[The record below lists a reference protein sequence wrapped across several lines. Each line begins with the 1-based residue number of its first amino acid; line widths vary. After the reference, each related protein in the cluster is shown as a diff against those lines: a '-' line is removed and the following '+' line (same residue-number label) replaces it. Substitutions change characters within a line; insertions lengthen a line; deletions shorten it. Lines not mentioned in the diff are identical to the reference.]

1 MATGDT
7 GQRARASQ
15 ASGAAAN
22 QPKEATT
29 GGAGFELP
37 TLPEQGAGVGT
48 STGAVVSVAA
58 GAPLPPPATPRA
70 TPAPTPR
77 LTLPATR
84 RGAPA
89 PHLRSPGSI
98 PDDLPAESPARAP
111 TLTAQ
116 MRALQPPDVA
126 KQAISELNVLARE
139 LIALPALLEAS
150 GLAPTSRR
158 SYLDAIQAYS
168 GLAQIAWEA
177 VAEERLEQS
186 GAEAAHR
193 QQAIAVARRVSQL
206 QHESRTVSSNT
217 QFQLP
222 RKRPAQWR
230 RRVALANKGIH
241 AWQDRLAPTPD
252 PRLMGRGLLM
262 LRGYLGLAAAG
273 RLELAL
279 LGLLTGTTLTLL
291 VLAALGAGFAI
302 AAGLAGSGADP
313 IAVVAGFAALFAW
326 LFTLVLANR
335 GPLPL
340 GLLLGAAIF
349 SPTYTTRNVGL
360 GSRAVTILLRAWWL
374 LISLITM
381 LATLGALAL
390 GIRAVVLEGLP
401 ASPPANAIQATG
413 FAAHLLAVV
422 FAPAAAVSFAG
433 FVLLALPVYLLA
445 ALRCA
450 AELRG
455 GASWVADARR
465 YALGPALGALV
476 PVTSALA
483 AGIWLATTAAN
494 WQQHTLVAAR
504 IGGAD
509 LPLTLRGLALFL
521 TLTLPYLLLLELPY
535 RLGTRTWRRGWLRD
549 LAERRA
555 DVESHVRRLSVPN
568 PESGT
573 QDTSDENLRA
583 MQYDLVLLQFYQSKL
598 DEIRRTASTP
608 FAPLSLLAALVIF
621 AVASLLLDGSGP
633 ALARLVL
640 GG

>member
-1 MATGDT
+1 MATGDA
-7 GQRARASQ
+7 GQRASQ
-15 ASGAAAN
+15 VSGAAAN
-22 QPKEATT
+22 QPKEAAT

-48 STGAVVSVAA
+48 GAVVSVAA
-58 GAPLPPPATPRA
+58 GTPLPPPATPRA
-70 TPAPTPR
+70 TPALSPR

-98 PDDLPAESPARAP
+98 PDDLPADSPARAP

-116 MRALQPPDVA
+116 MRAIQPPDVA
-126 KQAISELNVLARE
+126 KQAISEMNVLARE

-150 GLAPTSRR
+150 GLAPTNRR
-158 SYLDAIQAYS
+158 SYLDTLQTYS

-206 QHESRTVSSNT
+206 QHECRTLSSNS

-241 AWQDRLAPTPD
+241 AWQDRIAPTPD
-252 PRLMGRGLLM
+252 PLLMGRGLLM
-262 LRGYLGLAAAG
+262 LRGYLGLAVAG

-279 LGLLTGTTLTLL
+279 LSLLTGTTLTLL
-291 VLAALGAGFAI
+291 VLAALGAGFTI
-302 AAGLAGSGADP
+302 AAGLAGSGADL
-313 IAVVAGFAALFAW
+313 IAVIAGFAALFAW
-326 LFTLVLANR
+326 LFTLLLSNR

-340 GLLLGAAIF
+340 GMLLGATVF
-349 SPTYTTRNVGL
+349 SPTRTTRNVGL
-360 GSRAVTILLRAWWL
+360 GSRPVAALLRAWWL
-374 LISLITM
+374 LMSLAAM
-381 LATLGALAL
+381 LAALAALAL
-390 GIRAVVLEGLP
+390 GVRAVVLEGLP
-401 ASPPANAIQATG
+401 TAPPANAIQATSL
-413 FAAHLLAVV
+413 AAHLLAVV

-433 FVLLALPVYLLA
+433 FVLLALPAYLLA
-445 ALRCA
+445 ALRSA
-450 AELRG
+450 SELRG

-465 YALGPALGALV
+465 YALGPALGALTF
-476 PVTSALA
+476 VTIVLA
-483 AGIWLATTAAN
+483 AGVWLATTTAN
-494 WQQHTLVAAR
+494 WQQHALAVAR
-504 IGGAD
+504 LGDAD
-509 LPLTLRGLALFL
+509 MPLTLRGLALFL
-521 TLTLPYLLLLELPY
+521 VLALPYLLLLELPY
-535 RLGTRTWRRGWLRD
+535 RLGTWTWRRGWLRD

-555 DVESHVRRLSVPN
+555 DVESHVRRLSVPD

-583 MQYDLVLLQFYQSKL
+583 MQYDLVLLQFYQGKL
-598 DEIRRTASTP
+598 DEVRRTPSGP
-608 FAPLSLLAALVIF
+608 FALFSLLAALVLF
-621 AVASLLLDGSGP
+621 AVTALLLDAGGP
-633 ALARLVL
+633 SLARLIL